1 VTIGART
8 WTYDTVFVDGQFVR
22 SDADR
27 YAEIVSPRTEQ
38 IIGRVPL
45 ASATDVDRAVDAA
58 RRAFDQGEWP
68 RMSPSDRAAAMRR
81 LADALDRRQQDLV
94 ELGVDENGYPIG
106 FSESYM
112 AVMPS
117 INFRMYADIA
127 ESYPFE
133 EEREGPAARSLVL
146 REPVGVA
153 VLIPPFNGP
162 LTLGTQKAAPALAAG
177 CSVILKAPIQNGLAC
192 YVFAEAVE
200 EAGLPPGVVNVL
212 VADVAESERL
222 VTRPGVDKVS
232 FTGSTPVGK
241 RIAELCG
248 RDIRRVTLE
257 LGGKSA
263 AIMLDDVDVEKAV
276 PGIIACSVGMLQGE
290 ICTAQSRILVPRER
304 YDEIVDAFAEQ
315 IAALPVGDPADRDNV
330 IGPMITRQHRERV
343 EGYIGIGRDEGATVK
358 VGGGRPSHME
368 RGWYLEP
375 TLLSNCSN
383 DMRVSQEEIFGPV
396 AVAIPHDGI
405 DDAIAIANDSPFGL
419 SGTVWTEDEEA
430 ALDVARRVRTGT
442 FSLNTYTVD
451 PTTPFGGY
459 KQSGIGREM
468 GVEGLEGF
476 VEYKSVAVSGP
487 SLA

>member
-1 VTIGART
+1 
-8 WTYDTVFVDGQFVR
+8 
-22 SDADR
+22 
-27 YAEIVSPRTEQ
+27 
-38 IIGRVPL
+38 
-45 ASATDVDRAVDAA
+45 
-58 RRAFDQGEWP
+58 
-68 RMSPSDRAAAMRR
+68 
-81 LADALDRRQQDLV
+81 
-94 ELGVDENGYPIG
+94 
-106 FSESYM
+106 
-112 AVMPS
+112 
-117 INFRMYADIA
+117 
-127 ESYPFE
+127 
-133 EEREGPAARSLVL
+133 
-146 REPVGVA
+146 
-153 VLIPPFNGP
+153 
-162 LTLGTQKAAPALAAG
+162 
-177 CSVILKAPIQNGLAC
+177 
-192 YVFAEAVE
+192 
-200 EAGLPPGVVNVL
+200 
-212 VADVAESERL
+212 
-222 VTRPGVDKVS
+222 
-232 FTGSTPVGK
+232 
-241 RIAELCG
+241 
-248 RDIRRVTLE
+248 
-257 LGGKSA
+257 
-263 AIMLDDVDVEKAV
+263 MLDDVDVDKAV

-315 IAALPVGDPADRDNV
+315 IAALPVGDPADRDTV